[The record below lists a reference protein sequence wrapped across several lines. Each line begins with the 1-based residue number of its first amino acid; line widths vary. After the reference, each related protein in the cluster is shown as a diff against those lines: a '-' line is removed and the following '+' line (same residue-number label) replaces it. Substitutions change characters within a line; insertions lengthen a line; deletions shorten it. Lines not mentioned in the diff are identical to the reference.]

1 MSCPPS
7 KRLRGSN
14 PDALTSHGDPFGDEE
29 EFTQDDLDEIDI
41 IASQAVTAAAEG
53 LGSRPCSPPSAR
65 RLDRPVSREN
75 RRPGQPG
82 NRQQNFRS
90 DRDAA
95 FALLEAQQAELK
107 KKLKEV
113 EEEILLKSG
122 EIRVLRDSLKAAQQ
136 EKEAQRR
143 NQVLLE
149 TQRQK
154 EQSEREKELNRK
166 VQSLQSELQFKEA
179 EITEMK
185 TKLMSSDRNKVA
197 SPVAVNSSKTTNS
210 LAAVHHGRGSSSSS
224 PVGDGVFTR
233 EAFSLHMSSRL
244 TAVGTPMKA
253 KRGDRGA
260 CSSRCADTQEP
271 SRPDPFLSI
280 KPARLQHRGAV
291 LLGLLLQQPLMP
303 RSFGLSQLLALNLR
317 DSSQLLEDFQLCSDL
332 RPAVGAGEAGSP
344 RVARGL
350 AQTLAATGLSMLSH
364 SPPAAGSRACPG
376 AVLLLPLL
384 DSYLSELGQT
394 LVSLRSFCS
403 HSSSDSAAIGSH
415 LAGGLASSSAG
426 KKRLE
431 EAGLC
436 HFSLADAGLTSL
448 RLLRVLLT
456 HSDEVVQ
463 AVLLEENPRTEAPHT
478 AEQVPLC
485 SQNAVLQSLLRLCD
499 SRLCESSSHTEQ
511 LMDSVMKT
519 LCVLI
524 ERTSQEH
531 SARLQCVVQAVCV
544 CASTDSRL
552 QTLSHCVSVLTSL
565 SDHQILAQQLCSQ
578 HDPCVFLKLF
588 HFIKTRP
595 DRKAAKSDWT
605 LLDLQV
611 VTLVSRLTQGV
622 GTWRAD
628 VQSTC
633 QCNTQLVQTVV
644 ILLHRQWLDL
654 RSSQESTEPTGV
666 TQGSVCLPW
675 RRSVAVS
682 LLRECLLLLHWLLLH
697 HCSFPESCRPLLHMY
712 DQMIPAMRNNLREI
726 LQLSESE
733 EVALED
739 LCRSEGDDADDMDAD
754 G

>member
-107 KKLKEV
+107 K
-113 EEEILLKSG
+113 
-122 EIRVLRDSLKAAQQ
+122 
-136 EKEAQRR
+136 
-143 NQVLLE
+143 
-149 TQRQK
+149 
-154 EQSEREKELNRK
+154 K

-463 AVLLEENPRTEAPHT
+463 AVLLEENPRTEVNAEKQTTVLSKIKTAYEPAPHT